1 MSTFNTT
8 NTLSSLAM
16 LKVSIDSGKDYL
28 EYLRPY
34 VIQVLVESPP
44 DVVTDATVSEK
55 LRSICGLEIPH
66 RTVHVVLQRLAKDGY
81 LNRAY
86 GVYNVVKELPAK
98 NNSAARA
105 DAGRHIGAVT
115 HSLVQFAKQSADR
128 DITDEVATECLIV
141 FLSQFSIP
149 CLKSYLRGTT
159 LPNVNGHSDW
169 QVTLVSQFIN
179 DLTSKP
185 ELFDSFMK
193 LVQGHMLANALLC
206 PDLNAVSKS
215 YKDVVFFFDTPLLI
229 QFLGLEGKEEKQ
241 AIDEVIGLVQH
252 LDGTIACFSHTLEE
266 LVNVI
271 LNSAE
276 FVDSLHGRGTIVA
289 EARKSGTTKSDLI
302 LIAQNATDIL
312 GAAKIAVYQTPPYDS
327 KTYQFEI
334 SEEVFASVLRE
345 EVNYHNPKAKDYDIK
360 SVRSVYVLRRGLLPF
375 SIEKARA
382 VLVTNNSGF
391 SKAAYEYGKTIEQSR
406 EVSTVITDF
415 SLANTAW
422 LKAPLGAP
430 SLPRKEVLAFA
441 YAALRPT
448 NEFWNKVL
456 DEAEKLEATGKIS
469 SRDHQLL
476 RSSHHVQSELMKLTL
491 GEDDALSEKSITTTL
506 SRVTAEIRKEETER
520 LSQSEAARLETEQRF
535 AKQIAKTEAQVAKTE
550 AIKKRIF
557 WRCERKAGR
566 EALALSILVGVVQVA
581 VAVFGMVKISESSS
595 FGWVMVVIGVL
606 SGLVRIAGAHWEI
619 KPIRLYPLYKE
630 WRLARMQKS
639 EYAELGIEDQS

>member
-1 MSTFNTT
+1 MTTT

-34 VIQVLVESPP
+34 VIQALVESPP
-44 DVVTDATVSEK
+44 DVVADATVAEK

-66 RTVHVVLQRLAKDGY
+66 RTVHVVLQRLAKAGY
-81 LNRAY
+81 LSRAH
-86 GVYNVVKELPAK
+86 GVYTVVKELPAK
-98 NNSAARA
+98 DNSAARV

-128 DITDEVATECLIV
+128 DITDDVATECLIV

-185 ELFDSFMK
+185 ELFESFMK

-206 PDLNAVSKS
+206 PDLKSVSKS
-215 YKDVVFFFDTPLLI
+215 YKDVVFYFDTPLLI

-241 AIDEVIGLVQH
+241 AIDEVIGLVQR
-252 LDGTIACFSHTLEE
+252 LEGTIACFSHTFEE
-266 LVNVI
+266 LVNAI
-271 LNSAE
+271 RNSAD
-276 FVDSLHGRGTIVA
+276 FVDSPRGRGTIVE

-302 LIAQNATDIL
+302 LIAQNATDLL
-312 GAAKIAVYQTPPYDS
+312 GAAKITVHPTPPYDS

-345 EVNYHNPKAKDYDIK
+345 EVNYHNPKAKEYDVK

-391 SKAAYEYGKTIEQSR
+391 SKAAYEYGKKFEQSQ

-422 LKAPLGAP
+422 LKAPQGAP

-448 NEFWNKVL
+448 TEFWNKVL
-456 DEAEKLEATGKIS
+456 DEAEKLEASGKIS

-491 GEDDALSEKSITTTL
+491 GEDDALTEESITTTL
-506 SRVTAEIRKEETER
+506 SRVSAEIRKEESER
-520 LSQSEAARLETEQRF
+520 LNQSEAARIETEQRL
-535 AKQIAKTEAQVAKTE
+535 AEQVAKTEAQVAKTD
-550 AIKKRIF
+550 AIKQGIY
-557 WRCERKAGR
+557 WRCDRQARR
-566 EALALSILVGVVQVA
+566 EALALSILVWVVQAA
-581 VAVFGMVKISESSS
+581 VAAFGVVKISESSK
-595 FGWVMVVIGVL
+595 FGWVMVAIGVL
-606 SGLVRIAGAHWEI
+606 SGLVRLAGAHWEI
-619 KPIRLYPLYKE
+619 KPIKFYPLYKE
-630 WRLARMQKS
+630 WRRARLQKA
-639 EYAELGIEDQS
+639 EYAALSIEDES